1 MPIKFLTHRPASL
14 ALRVTAFVGL
24 ATVLVFFAFGMI
36 VVRSLDDHFVEQDA
50 EELRGLAET
59 IQKPLRELGSGA
71 DATQVSRQFADA
83 VTRHHAVFFYVADA
97 SGKTL
102 YASPGPDLARIAAN
116 TRPAASVE
124 AQSLKVVADGGQFY
138 RTAVLRY
145 DLNTPAASAHYTVV
159 VASDMAAHVRYIEH
173 FQQTLWLTT
182 LAVCLIALLAA
193 WLAVRQGHAPIRKI
207 SAQLREITS
216 SELHVRLLPQDV
228 PIELAGL
235 VASFNDMLGRLEDG
249 FRQLSNFSA
258 DIAHELRTPVTNLT
272 TETEVA
278 LRQARGVEEYREILY
293 SNLEEFERMRMMIAD
308 MLFLAKTEN
317 NNSLLNLQDVDLAKE
332 VNGLFEFF
340 EAWAEDRGVTL
351 RLEGAASKVQGDPL
365 MLRRALSNL
374 LSNAIRY
381 TQRGCA
387 VTVRLTSQNGG
398 TLIAAENPGDD
409 IAAEHLP
416 HLFERFYRVDPSR
429 QRQGEGAGLGLAIVK
444 SIVEAHHGEVRALS
458 THGVTR
464 FEITLPKPA
473 RF

>member
-1 MPIKFLTHRPASL
+1 MPSNSRIHRPASL
-14 ALRVTAFVGL
+14 AVRVTAFVGL

-36 VVRSLDDHFVEQDA
+36 VVRSLGHHFVEQDA

-59 IQKPLRELGSGA
+59 VQKPLRELVAGA
-71 DATQVSRQFADA
+71 DVTQVSRQLADS
-83 VTRHHAVFFYVADA
+83 VTRQHAVFFYVADA

-102 YASPGPDLARIAAN
+102 YASHGPNLARIAAN
-116 TRPAASVE
+116 TPPVAGVTAE
-124 AQSLKVVADGGQFY
+124 SLKVVADGGQFY

-145 DLNTPAASAHYTVV
+145 DVNTPPTSTHYTLV
-159 VASDMAAHVRYIEH
+159 VASDMAPHLRYIEQ

-182 LAVCLIALLAA
+182 LVVCLIALLAA

-207 SAQLREITS
+207 SAQLHEITS
-216 SELHVRLLPQDV
+216 SELHVRLMPEDV

-235 VASFNDMLGRLEDG
+235 VESFNDMLGRLEDG

-278 LRQARGVEEYREILY
+278 LRQARGVDEYREILY
-293 SNLEEFERMRMMIAD
+293 SNLEEFERMRKMIAD

-317 NNSLLNLQDVDLAKE
+317 DTSQLNLLDVDLGKE

-340 EAWAEDRGVTL
+340 EAWAEDRGVKIQ
-351 RLEGAASKVQGDPL
+351 LEGSASNVQGDPL
-365 MLRRALSNL
+365 MLRRALGNL

-381 TQRGCA
+381 TQRGGA
-387 VTVRLTSQNGG
+387 VTVRLASQNGS
-398 TLIAAENPGDD
+398 TLIAVENPGDG

-444 SIVEAHHGEVRALS
+444 SIVEAHRGEVRAIS
-458 THGVTR
+458 SDFVTR
-464 FEITLPKPA
+464 FEITLPKPV
-473 RF
+473 RV